1 MLHYE
6 SGQKADQLT
15 IDTLAYAKALESAGE
30 ERRIAEAHAEA
41 LTHHILPD
49 LVTKTDLDQA
59 VNRLE
64 HALRMAIEQ
73 TAHQQTVRFFG
84 MVLGVVGLM
93 DAILFALIRLV
104 H

>member
-1 MLHYE
+1 M
-6 SGQKADQLT
+6 A

-30 ERRIAEAHAEA
+30 DRRIAEAHAEA

-49 LVTKTDLDQA
+49 VVTKTDLDQA
-59 VNRLE
+59 VDRLK
-64 HALRMAIEQ
+64 MAIEQ

-84 MVLGVVGLM
+84 MLLGVVGLM
-93 DAILFALIRLV
+93 DAVLFALIRLV